1 MVFHVFIL
9 IFLFRSNGK
18 SNIWIRTII
27 VKVMGIISKMPFWKL
42 LDISFK
48 FLNNYE
54 ARWQQH
60 LKDTLQLKTLRTWI
74 NVRINSFLDKYDKT
88 KMGEGALEIISCP
101 KGRTCSL
108 KNIAQNIVIVFALV
122 FCSEKILAF
131 KFHLVLIE

>member
-1 MVFHVFIL
+1 MVFHVFIF

-27 VKVMGIISKMPFWKL
+27 VTVMGIISKMPFWKL

-54 ARWQQH
+54 ASWQRH

-74 NVRINSFLDKYDKT
+74 NVRINFFFDKYKT
-88 KMGEGALEIISCP
+88 KMDEGALEIISCP
-101 KGRTCSL
+101 KSRTCSL
-108 KNIAQNIVIVFALV
+108 KNIAQNIVIIFALV

-131 KFHLVLIE
+131 QFHLVLIE